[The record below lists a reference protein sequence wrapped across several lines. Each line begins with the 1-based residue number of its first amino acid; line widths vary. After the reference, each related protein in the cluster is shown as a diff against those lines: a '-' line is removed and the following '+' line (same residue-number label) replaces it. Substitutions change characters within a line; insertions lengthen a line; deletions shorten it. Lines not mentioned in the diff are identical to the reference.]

1 MDDESRYVPSMSEKK
16 QKTIMLSLV
25 VVLLAMGVAVSG
37 WIIVSALEKMSD
49 ADPFCVEREY
59 DVAGI
64 YLVDGSEKDCTGY
77 ATTKFSS
84 ETEAF
89 SVMTYHVSYGSES
102 DQRSISFSIMFDGD
116 RVPVSSFKYL
126 GEEGGYSLWE
136 GDDRGVHSV
145 YSLDDKSVVHHV
157 LASYQGDEL
166 SLTEKGQS

>member
-1 MDDESRYVPSMSEKK
+1 
-16 QKTIMLSLV
+16 
-25 VVLLAMGVAVSG
+25 
-37 WIIVSALEKMSD
+37 
-49 ADPFCVEREY
+49 
-59 DVAGI
+59 
-64 YLVDGSEKDCTGY
+64 
-77 ATTKFSS
+77 
-84 ETEAF
+84 
-89 SVMTYHVSYGSES
+89 
-102 DQRSISFSIMFDGD
+102 MFDGD